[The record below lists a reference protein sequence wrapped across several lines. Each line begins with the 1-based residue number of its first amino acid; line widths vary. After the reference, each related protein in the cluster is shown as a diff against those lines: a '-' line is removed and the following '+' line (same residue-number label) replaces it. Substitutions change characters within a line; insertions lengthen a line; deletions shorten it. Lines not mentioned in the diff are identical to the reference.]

1 MNDTRP
7 LGVAV
12 VAIFL
17 VVNAA
22 MLVVQL
28 LADTPFGMRAQTLDD
43 VHPWTPAF
51 FALVAGI
58 SLLAA
63 AGLWLGYR
71 WAWALTMLV
80 VGISLVASLLLYW
93 RGDPPYLRMAI
104 DVVLAFYLNQGA
116 VRDYFERRRG
126 PVGADRSGPS

>member
-1 MNDTRP
+1 MNGKRP
-7 LGVAV
+7 LGIAV

-17 VVNAA
+17 AINTA

-28 LADTPFGMRAQTLDD
+28 LADTPFGTRMETLDEL
-43 VHPWTPAF
+43 HSWTPAF
-51 FALVAGI
+51 FVVVAGA

-71 WAWALTMLV
+71 WAWALAMLV
-80 VGISLVASLLLYW
+80 VGVSLVASLFLYW
-93 RGDPPYLRMAI
+93 RGDPPYPRMAI

-126 PVGADRSGPS
+126 SDAVDRSSLS